1 MLYHIN
7 AKAIYISRQLN
18 TLITRDCYTF
28 FVAYV
33 LGHGFTD
40 FWCHDVILKKEEKED
55 CCKPLICS
63 EDFASLVENKSNSL
77 GPETENLVH
86 DSFPFLS
93 NSYTAGR
100 LSINISPAS
109 CS

>member
-55 CCKPLICS
+55 
-63 EDFASLVENKSNSL
+63 F
-77 GPETENLVH
+77 
-86 DSFPFLS
+86 
-93 NSYTAGR
+93 
-100 LSINISPAS
+100 
-109 CS
+109 